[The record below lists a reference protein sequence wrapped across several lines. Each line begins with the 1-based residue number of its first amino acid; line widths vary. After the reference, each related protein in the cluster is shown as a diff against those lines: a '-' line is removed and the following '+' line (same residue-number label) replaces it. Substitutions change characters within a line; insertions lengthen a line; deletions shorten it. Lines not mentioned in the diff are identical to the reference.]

1 VRGGAVMKTVN
12 ELAKITGLSKRTIR
26 YYDQINLL
34 KPEVISESGYR
45 LYGNKSLEILQQ
57 ILIFRELSVPL
68 EDIKEIL
75 DNKQLDKLQLLKSH
89 KQLLILKRDHL
100 NDVISLVDKIIDN
113 GDGKM
118 SFEEFNINKIE
129 QTMKHNHEF
138 LKNYDKSL
146 YNKDFDYE
154 KTINYI
160 RENPEIIKLMYG
172 SLENYN
178 EILKTTPER
187 IKNYKNIK
195 SQMDEIDREL
205 AKSQNKDVSSS
216 EIQSL
221 IGRLDELMVEMC
233 GVGFKQLV
241 KAKEYNKEVLKDPQ
255 KLEEHKKE
263 LESISKMFDNEFG
276 KGAYEFRH
284 KAINYY
290 LKSQA

>member
-1 VRGGAVMKTVN
+1 MKTVN
-12 ELAKITGLSKRTIR
+12 ELSKITGLSKRTIR

-57 ILIFRELSVPL
+57 ILIFRELNVPL

-100 NDVISLVDKIIDN
+100 NDVISLVDKIINN
-113 GDGKM
+113 GDDKM
-118 SFEEFNINKIE
+118 SFEEFNISKIE
-129 QTMKHNHEF
+129 QTMKHNSEF

-178 EILKTTPER
+178 ETLKTTPER

-205 AKSQNKDVSSS
+205 GKSQDKDISSP

-233 GVGFKQLV
+233 GIGFKQI
-241 KAKEYNKEVLKDPQ
+241 AKTREYNKEVLKDPQ
-255 KLEEHKKE
+255 KLEKHKKD
-263 LESISKMFDNEFG
+263 LESISKVFNNEFG
-276 KGAYEFRH
+276 KGAYEFMH

>member
-1 VRGGAVMKTVN
+1 MKTVN
-12 ELAKITGLSKRTIR
+12 ELSKITGLSKRTIR

-57 ILIFRELSVPL
+57 ILIFRELNVPL

-100 NDVISLVDKIIDN
+100 NDVISLVDKIINN
-113 GDGKM
+113 GDDKM
-118 SFEEFNINKIE
+118 SFEEFNISKIE
-129 QTMKHNHEF
+129 QTMKHNSEF

-146 YNKDFDYE
+146 YNEDFDYE

-178 EILKTTPER
+178 ETLKTTPER

-205 AKSQNKDVSSS
+205 GKSQDKDISSP

-233 GVGFKQLV
+233 GIGFKQI
-241 KAKEYNKEVLKDPQ
+241 AKTREYNKEVLKDPQ
-255 KLEEHKKE
+255 KLEKHKKD
-263 LESISKMFDNEFG
+263 LESISKVFNNEFG
-276 KGAYEFRH
+276 KGAYEFMH

>member
-1 VRGGAVMKTVN
+1 MKTVN
-12 ELAKITGLSKRTIR
+12 ELSKITGLSKRTIR

-57 ILIFRELSVPL
+57 ILIFRELNVPL

-100 NDVISLVDKIIDN
+100 NDVISLVDKIINN
-113 GDGKM
+113 GDDKM

-129 QTMKHNHEF
+129 QTMKHNSEF

-146 YNKDFDYE
+146 YDEGFNE
-154 KTINYI
+154 KALNSIK
-160 RENPEIIKLMYG
+160 ENPEIIKLMYG

-178 EILKTTPER
+178 EVLKTAPER

-205 AKSQNKDVSSS
+205 AKSQNKDVSSP
-216 EIQSL
+216 EIQIL
-221 IGRLDELMVEMC
+221 IGRLDKLMVEMC
-233 GVGFKQLV
+233 GIGFKQI
-241 KAKEYNKEVLKDPQ
+241 AKTREYNKEVLKDPQ
-255 KLEEHKKE
+255 KMEEHKRD
-263 LESISKMFDNEFG
+263 LESISKVFDNEFG
-276 KGAYEFRH
+276 KGAYEFRQ

>member
-1 VRGGAVMKTVN
+1 MKTVN
-12 ELAKITGLSKRTIR
+12 ELSKITGLSKRTIR

-57 ILIFRELSVPL
+57 ILIFRELNVPL

-100 NDVISLVDKIIDN
+100 NDVISLVDKIINN

-118 SFEEFNINKIE
+118 SFDEFNISKIE
-129 QTMKHNHEF
+129 QTMKHNSEF

-146 YNKDFDYE
+146 YDEGFNE
-154 KTINYI
+154 KALNSIK
-160 RENPEIIKLMYG
+160 ENPEIIKLMYG

-178 EILKTTPER
+178 EVLKTAPER

-205 AKSQNKDVSSS
+205 GKSQDKDISSP

-221 IGRLDELMVEMC
+221 IGRLDKLMVEMS
-233 GVGFKQLV
+233 GIGFKQI
-241 KAKEYNKEVLKDPQ
+241 AKTWEHNKEILKDPQ
-255 KLEEHKKE
+255 KLEKHKKE
-263 LESISKMFDNEFG
+263 LETISKTYDKEFG
-276 KGAYEFRH
+276 KGAFEFRH
-284 KAINYY
+284 KAIEFYC
-290 LKSQA
+290 K

>member
-1 VRGGAVMKTVN
+1 MKTVN
-12 ELAKITGLSKRTIR
+12 ELSKITGLSKRTIR

-57 ILIFRELSVPL
+57 ILIFRELNVPL

-100 NDVISLVDKIIDN
+100 NDVISLVDKIINN
-113 GDGKM
+113 GDDKM

-129 QTMKHNHEF
+129 QTMKHNSEF

-146 YNKDFDYE
+146 YDEGFNE
-154 KTINYI
+154 KALNSIK
-160 RENPEIIKLMYG
+160 ENPEIIKLMYG

-178 EILKTTPER
+178 EVLKTAPER

-205 AKSQNKDVSSS
+205 AKLQDKDVSSP

-221 IGRLDELMVEMC
+221 IGRLDKLMVEMC
-233 GVGFKQLV
+233 GIGFKQI
-241 KAKEYNKEVLKDPQ
+241 AKTREYNKEVLKDPQ
-255 KLEEHKKE
+255 KMEEHKRD
-263 LESISKMFDNEFG
+263 LESISKVFDNEFG
-276 KGAYEFRH
+276 KGAYEFRQ

>member
-1 VRGGAVMKTVN
+1 MKTVN
-12 ELAKITGLSKRTIR
+12 ELSKITGLSKRTIR

-57 ILIFRELSVPL
+57 ILIFRELNVPL

-100 NDVISLVDKIIDN
+100 NDVISLVDKIINN

-129 QTMKHNHEF
+129 QTMKHNAEF

-146 YNKDFDYE
+146 YDEGFNE
-154 KTINYI
+154 KALNSIK
-160 RENPEIIKLMYG
+160 ENPEIIKLMYG

-178 EILKTTPER
+178 ELLKTTPER

-205 AKSQNKDVSSS
+205 AKSQDKDVSSP

-221 IGRLDELMVEMC
+221 IGRLDEFMVEMC

-255 KLEEHKKE
+255 KPEEHKKD
-263 LESISKMFDNEFG
+263 LESISKVFDNEFG
-276 KGAYEFRH
+276 KGAYEFRQ

>member
-1 VRGGAVMKTVN
+1 MKTVKQVAD
-12 ELAKITGLSKRTIR
+12 LTGLSVRTLHH
-26 YYDQINLL
+26 YDTIGLF
-34 KPEVISESGYR
+34 KPSKYSESGYR
-45 LYGNKSLEILQQ
+45 LYSDEDLKTLQQ
-57 ILIFRELSVPL
+57 ILIFKELNVALS
-68 EDIKEIL
+68 DIKEIL

-100 NDVISLVDKIIDN
+100 NDVISLVDKIINN
-113 GDGKM
+113 GDDKM

-205 AKSQNKDVSSS
+205 AKSQNKDVSSP

-221 IGRLDELMVEMC
+221 IGRLDEFMVEMC

-255 KLEEHKKE
+255 KLEEHKKD
-263 LESISKMFDNEFG
+263 LESISKVFDKEFG
-276 KGAYEFRH
+276 KGAYEFRK

-290 LKSQA
+290 LKSQS

>member
-1 VRGGAVMKTVN
+1 MKTVN
-12 ELAKITGLSKRTIR
+12 ELSKITGLSKRTIR

-57 ILIFRELSVPL
+57 ILIFRELNVPL

-100 NDVISLVDKIIDN
+100 NDVISLVDKIINN
-113 GDGKM
+113 GDDKM

-129 QTMKHNHEF
+129 QTMKHNSEF

-146 YNKDFDYE
+146 YDEGFNE
-154 KTINYI
+154 KALNSIK
-160 RENPEIIKLMYG
+160 ENPEIIKLMYG

-178 EILKTTPER
+178 EVLKTAPER

-205 AKSQNKDVSSS
+205 AKSQNKDVSSP

-221 IGRLDELMVEMC
+221 IGRLDKLMVEMC
-233 GVGFKQLV
+233 GIGFKQI
-241 KAKEYNKEVLKDPQ
+241 AKTREYNKEVLKDPQ
-255 KLEEHKKE
+255 KMEEHKRD
-263 LESISKMFDNEFG
+263 LESISKVFDNEFG
-276 KGAYEFRH
+276 KGAYEFRQ

>member
-1 VRGGAVMKTVN
+1 MKTVN
-12 ELAKITGLSKRTIR
+12 ELSKITGLSKRTIR

-34 KPEVISESGYR
+34 NPEVISESGYR

-57 ILIFRELSVPL
+57 ILIFRELNVPL
-68 EDIKEIL
+68 ENIKEIL

-100 NDVISLVDKIIDN
+100 NDVISLVNKIINN
-113 GDGKM
+113 GDGKI

-129 QTMKHNHEF
+129 QTMKHNNEF

-154 KTINYI
+154 KAINYI
-160 RENPEIIKLMYG
+160 KENPEIIKLMYG

-178 EILKTTPER
+178 ELLKTTPER

-205 AKSQNKDVSSS
+205 AKLQDKDVGSS

-233 GVGFKQLV
+233 GIGFKKLM
-241 KAKEYNKEVLKDPQ
+241 KAKKYSQ
-255 KLEEHKKE
+255 
-263 LESISKMFDNEFG
+263 SKVKVIQNIR
-276 KGAYEFRH
+276 KV
-284 KAINYY
+284 
-290 LKSQA
+290 

>member
-1 VRGGAVMKTVN
+1 MKTVN
-12 ELAKITGLSKRTIR
+12 ELSKITGLSKRTIR

-57 ILIFRELSVPL
+57 ILIFRELNVPL

-100 NDVISLVDKIIDN
+100 NDVISLVDKIINN

-118 SFEEFNINKIE
+118 SFDEFNISKIE
-129 QTMKHNHEF
+129 QTMKHNSEF

-146 YNKDFDYE
+146 YDEGFNE
-154 KTINYI
+154 KALNSIK
-160 RENPEIIKLMYG
+160 ENPEIIKLMYG

-178 EILKTTPER
+178 EVLKTAPER

-205 AKSQNKDVSSS
+205 GKSQDKDISSP

-221 IGRLDELMVEMC
+221 IGRLDKLMIEMC
-233 GVGFKQLV
+233 GIGFKQI
-241 KAKEYNKEVLKDPQ
+241 AKTWEHNKEILKDPQ
-255 KLEEHKKE
+255 KMEEHKKE
-263 LESISKMFDNEFG
+263 LETISKTYDKEFG
-276 KGAYEFRH
+276 KGAFEFRH
-284 KAINYY
+284 KAIEFYC
-290 LKSQA
+290 K

>member
-1 VRGGAVMKTVN
+1 MKTVN
-12 ELAKITGLSKRTIR
+12 ELSKITGLSKRTIR

-57 ILIFRELSVPL
+57 ILIFRELNVPL

-100 NDVISLVDKIIDN
+100 NDVISLVDKIINN
-113 GDGKM
+113 GDDKM
-118 SFEEFNINKIE
+118 SFEEFNISKIE
-129 QTMKHNHEF
+129 QTMKHNSEF

-146 YNKDFDYE
+146 YDEGFNE
-154 KTINYI
+154 KALNSIK
-160 RENPEIIKLMYG
+160 ENPEIIKLMYG

-178 EILKTTPER
+178 EVLKTAPER

-205 AKSQNKDVSSS
+205 GKSQDKDISSH

-221 IGRLDELMVEMC
+221 IGRLDKLMVEMC
-233 GVGFKQLV
+233 GIGFKQI
-241 KAKEYNKEVLKDPQ
+241 AKTWEHNKEVLKDPQ
-255 KLEEHKKE
+255 KLEKHKKD
-263 LESISKMFDNEFG
+263 LESISKVFNNEFG
-276 KGAYEFRH
+276 KGAYEFMH

>member
-1 VRGGAVMKTVN
+1 MKTVN
-12 ELAKITGLSKRTIR
+12 ELSKITGLSKRTIR

-57 ILIFRELSVPL
+57 ILIFRELNVPL

-100 NDVISLVDKIIDN
+100 NDVISLVDKIINN
-113 GDGKM
+113 GDDKM

-129 QTMKHNHEF
+129 QTMKHNNEF

-154 KTINYI
+154 KAINYI

-187 IKNYKNIK
+187 IKNYKNIQ

-205 AKSQNKDVSSS
+205 AKSQDKDVSSP

-221 IGRLDELMVEMC
+221 IGRLDEFMVEMC

-255 KLEEHKKE
+255 KLEEHKKD
-263 LESISKMFDNEFG
+263 LESISKVFDKEFG
-276 KGAYEFRH
+276 KGAYEFRK

-290 LKSQA
+290 LKSQS

>member
-1 VRGGAVMKTVN
+1 MKTVKQVAD
-12 ELAKITGLSKRTIR
+12 LTGLSVRTLHH
-26 YYDQINLL
+26 YDTIGLF
-34 KPEVISESGYR
+34 KPSKYSESGYR
-45 LYGNKSLEILQQ
+45 LYSDEDLKTLQQ
-57 ILIFRELSVPL
+57 ILIFKELNVALS
-68 EDIKEIL
+68 DIKEIL

-100 NDVISLVDKIIDN
+100 NDVISLVDKIINN

-205 AKSQNKDVSSS
+205 AKSQDKDVSSS
-216 EIQSL
+216 EIQGL
-221 IGRLDELMVEMC
+221 IGRLDELMVEMY

-241 KAKEYNKEVLKDPQ
+241 KTKEYNKEVLKDPQ
-255 KLEEHKKE
+255 KLEKHKKD
-263 LESISKMFDNEFG
+263 LESISKVFDNEFG
-276 KGAYEFRH
+276 KGAYEFRQ

>member
-1 VRGGAVMKTVN
+1 MKTVN
-12 ELAKITGLSKRTIR
+12 ELSKITGLSKRTIR

-57 ILIFRELSVPL
+57 ILIFRELNVPL

-100 NDVISLVDKIIDN
+100 NDVISLVDKIINN
-113 GDGKM
+113 GDDKM

-129 QTMKHNHEF
+129 QTMKHNSEF

-146 YNKDFDYE
+146 YDEGFNE
-154 KTINYI
+154 KALNSIK
-160 RENPEIIKLMYG
+160 ENPKIIKLMYG

-178 EILKTTPER
+178 EVLKTAPER

-205 AKSQNKDVSSS
+205 GKSQDKDISSP

-221 IGRLDELMVEMC
+221 IGRLDELMLEMS
-233 GVGFKQLV
+233 GIGFKQI
-241 KAKEYNKEVLKDPQ
+241 AKTREYNKEVLKDPQ
-255 KLEEHKKE
+255 KLEEHKKD

-276 KGAYEFRH
+276 KGAYEFRQ

>member
-1 VRGGAVMKTVN
+1 
-12 ELAKITGLSKRTIR
+12 
-26 YYDQINLL
+26 
-34 KPEVISESGYR
+34 
-45 LYGNKSLEILQQ
+45 
-57 ILIFRELSVPL
+57 
-68 EDIKEIL
+68 
-75 DNKQLDKLQLLKSH
+75 LDKLQLLKSH

>member
-1 VRGGAVMKTVN
+1 MKTVN
-12 ELAKITGLSKRTIR
+12 ELSKITGLSKRTIR

-57 ILIFRELSVPL
+57 ILIFRELNVPL

-100 NDVISLVDKIIDN
+100 NDVISLVDKIINN
-113 GDGKM
+113 GDDKM

-129 QTMKHNHEF
+129 QTMKHNSEF

-146 YNKDFDYE
+146 YDEGFNE
-154 KTINYI
+154 KALNSIK
-160 RENPEIIKLMYG
+160 ENPEIIKLMYG

-205 AKSQNKDVSSS
+205 AKSQNKDVSSP

-221 IGRLDELMVEMC
+221 IGRLDKLMVEMC
-233 GVGFKQLV
+233 GIGFKQI
-241 KAKEYNKEVLKDPQ
+241 AKTREYNKEVLKDPQ
-255 KLEEHKKE
+255 KMEEHKKD
-263 LESISKMFDNEFG
+263 LESISKVFDNEFG
-276 KGAYEFRH
+276 KGAYEFRQ

-290 LKSQA
+290 LKSQS